1 MARSVELKQPPVFLA
16 KVVNTVH
23 LPQPSARIAQR
34 ERSRSSQMIHVLT
47 AKMVSGAPWDPL
59 CALIVNL
66 DAFAT
71 RRLVVPVAL
80 QELSVDRRQSS
91 AKNVLQGG
99 CLAAPNGTGL
109 FNDGTLGL

>member
-1 MARSVELKQPPVFLA
+1 MELRPPRVGPAFREGTSQTQPPTVKNVRMARSVELKQPPVFLA

-66 DAFAT
+66 DAFGAT

-80 QELSVDRRQSS
+80 QEL
-91 AKNVLQGG
+91 
-99 CLAAPNGTGL
+99 
-109 FNDGTLGL
+109 